1 MDFYNEYAISEAR
14 SLDGVWVPFQD
25 GIEFLIARATNERAM
40 GAMRRELKRHE
51 RVLKAEDDNAFNR
64 MKEINIRVLAKHVLL
79 DWKGSVK
86 IQGEAIEYS
95 VENAQRL
102 LAFEGFRKWVE
113 DRAADEDN
121 FKAVQDEEDEKN

>member
-1 MDFYNEYAISEAR
+1 M
-14 SLDGVWVPFQD
+14 
-25 GIEFLIARATNERAM
+25 
-40 GAMRRELKRHE
+40 
-51 RVLKAEDDNAFNR
+51 LKAEDDNAFNR

-102 LAFEGFRKWVE
+102 LALEGFRKWVE